1 MERHKSELSRPP
13 VDGLDTRS
21 ILSQLK
27 VDSPCSDFS
36 HSENEAVDKL
46 LETDHSE
53 NVKVFINIMWLQSFV
68 ALEQH
73 IIENPDDIDV
83 NVSRGDFTMATAK
96 LHRLLTSDKFS
107 HYTVCLF
114 GVSCCTPAQ
123 RSIGVR
129 LVKTIYLRFLQHI
142 QSITVKDLQ
151 QEAVVLN
158 VKEMS
163 AAGRAKVRHVGG

>member
-1 MERHKSELSRPP
+1 
-13 VDGLDTRS
+13 
-21 ILSQLK
+21 
-27 VDSPCSDFS
+27 
-36 HSENEAVDKL
+36 
-46 LETDHSE
+46 
-53 NVKVFINIMWLQSFV
+53 MWFQSFV

-114 GVSCCTPAQ
+114 GVSCCTPVE

-129 LVKTIYLRFLQHI
+129 LAKTIYLRFLQHI
-142 QSITVKDLQ
+142 QSVTVKDVQ

-163 AAGRAKVRHVGG
+163 AAGRAKVRRVGG